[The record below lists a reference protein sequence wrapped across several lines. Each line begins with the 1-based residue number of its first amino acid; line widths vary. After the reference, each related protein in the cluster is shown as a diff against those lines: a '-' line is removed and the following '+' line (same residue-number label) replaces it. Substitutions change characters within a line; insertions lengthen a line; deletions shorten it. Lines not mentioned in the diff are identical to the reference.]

1 MSVFADIKGFLV
13 NLGKGAVAAF
23 GDPSAQIQALP
34 HPSGKGVLVALREG
48 YTVSTHAGPERVL
61 RQHVFDD
68 LAGFADWL
76 QRHAD
81 PAATEILVDQH
92 GVVRALL
99 DSRAVPAGDVVECR
113 LQPHPRLARWLV
125 VLGKMLAQK
134 QIHRLIVG
142 ALEDFPRAQAG
153 DGTDLGS
160 AGSILAGQFQRIE
173 VVKGG
178 SLAVHL
184 DELGNTRFAGASD
197 SKEIQ
202 AKLPPRF
209 TISVP
214 WFIGADPEAA
224 YDLEVHLSATADER
238 SVTFGL
244 DVPSLDVVRH
254 KAVLEA
260 VDHLRALLGD
270 GWLVGLGCPKL
281 ASVPHVAKA
290 P

>member
-1 MSVFADIKGFLV
+1 MSVLADIKGFLV

-48 YTVSTHAGPERVL
+48 YTVTTHPGRDQVL

-68 LAGFADWL
+68 LVGLAEWL

-81 PAATEILVDQH
+81 PQAAEILVDQH

-99 DSRAVPAGDVVECR
+99 AARAVPAGDVVECR
-113 LQPHPRLARWLV
+113 LQPHPRLARWLA
-125 VLGKMLAQK
+125 VLGKPLTQR

-142 ALEDFPRAQAG
+142 ALEDFPRAQAS

-160 AGSILAGQFQRIE
+160 AGSALAGQFQRIE

-178 SLAVHL
+178 TIDVRL
-184 DELGNTRFAGASD
+184 DELGNTRFAGATD

-209 TISVP
+209 SISVP

-224 YDLEVHLSATADER
+224 YDLEIHLSASADER
-238 SVTFGL
+238 AVTFSL

-254 KAVLEA
+254 RAVLEA
-260 VDHLRALLGD
+260 VGFLRDLLGD
-270 GWLVGLGCPKL
+270 GWLVGLGTPKL
-281 ASVPHVAKA
+281 ATAPQVAS
-290 P
+290 